1 MAATAPQPV
10 TGGKSHAVSQPH
22 AASQPHTT
30 AGADINPHPHS
41 PASSRVASRRRPPGQ
56 GHKHL
61 TLPAP
66 EHSPLGH
73 RRPRTLTRWTDR
85 PTAAPPPEREAPPL
99 NKATRRERLHTLF
112 SLDVTQA
119 LTFSYAH
126 AIRAVL
132 GARHRPRAS
141 PRPRLCA
148 NLRDMRELGL
158 LFAPRGSTPH
168 SSC

>member
-1 MAATAPQPV
+1 MAATAPEPV

-41 PASSRVASRRRPPGQ
+41 PASSRVASWRRPPGQ
-56 GHKHL
+56 LHRHL

-66 EHSPLGH
+66 EHSPPGH
-73 RRPRTLTRWTDR
+73 RRPRTLTRWTGR

-99 NKATRRERLHTLF
+99 NKATWHERVHTLL
-112 SLDVTQA
+112 SLDVPQA
-119 LTFSYAH
+119 PTFSYAH

-132 GARHRPRAS
+132 VGRHRPRAS

-148 NLRDMRELGL
+148 NLSDKRGLGL
-158 LFAPRGSTPH
+158 LCAPRGPTPH
-168 SSC
+168 SSF